1 MESAF
6 IVWDTEH
13 TAHTDWWKEYKL
25 LYEDDKLFD
34 IYDGW
39 TDCHAFEHVNDKIN
53 KTYNINSNI
62 IALHQSH
69 NVWEVSPLQK
79 YMSHYKGTA
88 IPV

>member
-1 MESAF
+1 MSLRIKKVKKCLLCNNKKLKSIF
-6 IVWDTEH
+6 DLGSLQ
-13 TAHTDWWKEYKL
+13 KEYKD
-25 LYEDDKLFD
+25 LY
-34 IYDGW
+34 IDGKAHID
-39 TDCHAFEHVNDKIN
+39 TLA
-53 KTYNINSNI
+53 NINSNI